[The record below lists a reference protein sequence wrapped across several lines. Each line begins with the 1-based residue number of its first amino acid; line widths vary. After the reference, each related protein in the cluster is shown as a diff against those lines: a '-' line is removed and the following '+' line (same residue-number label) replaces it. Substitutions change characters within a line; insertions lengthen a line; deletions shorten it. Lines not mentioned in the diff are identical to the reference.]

1 MRYGINVLMAFIAAL
16 LGAFWVLSGQYRLIY
31 VNHYFVLALVIM
43 LSIAFYKKIYQ
54 WLKSINRYS
63 WLILFCYLSGT
74 MAMEYAEH
82 GHTSSFEGFFITL
95 PLALAFIFWSQKS
108 SRLLGLL
115 GTDYF
120 TKEEVFKIDFFL
132 ITAAFMLAGCIS
144 VLINSFVVIG
154 EFRAVWPFLVW
165 YISGYGALIAGIFSI
180 IGLTRREWH
189 KKYTLIFSL
198 IIITL
203 YGMID
208 FMPGKIKFLNF
219 GEVHTF
225 YAVSIFLII
234 IHLIRCLRGNQ
245 R

>member
-1 MRYGINVLMAFIAAL
+1 
-16 LGAFWVLSGQYRLIY
+16 
-31 VNHYFVLALVIM
+31 M

-108 SRLLGLL
+108 SRLLRLL

-120 TKEEVFKIDFFL
+120 TKEEAFKIDFFL
-132 ITAAFMLAGCIS
+132 ITAAFMLAGCVS

-154 EFRAVWPFLVW
+154 EFRAAWPFLVW
-165 YISGYGALIAGIFSI
+165 FISIYGALNAMGFSI
-180 IGLTRREWH
+180 IGLIDSRPHRN
-189 KKYTLIFSL
+189 YTLFCSL
-198 IIITL
+198 VIIIIYNMLDFIPKKFSFL
-203 YGMID
+203 YL
-208 FMPGKIKFLNF
+208 GKIDI
-219 GEVHTF
+219 H
-225 YAVSIFLII
+225 YIVSILLIVM
-234 IHLIRCLRGNQ
+234 HLIRCLVLCR
-245 R
+245 RV